1 MQLCNAAL
9 DTSRLRCAGLIAAAA
24 VLCGPIAA
32 SAASHRDA
40 SAARKAPAPGVAF
53 GGTTS
58 QDFPIVIETARK
70 GKQVARATVAVRMT
84 CTAGGFFTAPDF
96 FERLTVSKSRKFGAS
111 FGPETLRNDDGTTTD
126 FEGSMSGRFNS
137 SRTRVAG
144 KWAIKATFHDAAGAV
159 TDTCDSGSISWSAKQ

>member
-1 MQLCNAAL
+1 MQRCNAAL

-58 QDFPIVIETARK
+58 QDFPIVIETAKK
-70 GKQVARATVAVRMT
+70 GKQVRATVAIRMT
-84 CTAGGFFTAPDF
+84 CTAGGSFTMPDF
-96 FERLTVSKSRKFGAS
+96 FARLTVSKSRKFGTS

-126 FEGSMSGRFNS
+126 FEGSVSGRFNS
-137 SRTRVAG
+137 SRTRVSG